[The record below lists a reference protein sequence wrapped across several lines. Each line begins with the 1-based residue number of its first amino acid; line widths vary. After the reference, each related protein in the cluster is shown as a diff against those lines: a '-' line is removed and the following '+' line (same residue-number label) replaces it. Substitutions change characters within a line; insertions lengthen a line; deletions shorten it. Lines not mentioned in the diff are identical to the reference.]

1 MARGRSRYQKGRVV
15 STETGGWEIHYNVY
29 LTDPKTGRPRRHHRS
44 RVVGYPPKM
53 RKAEAESILAAE
65 LAAVNGG
72 PVTRVAD
79 DTITF
84 GEWMR
89 NFYIP
94 MRGANWREATRRTN
108 DGYLKKQIY
117 PRLEHVA
124 LKDISKFQLQMLL
137 NQLAAEGYSYNVV
150 YHVRDIIKAA
160 LAEALDQ
167 EVLERNVARKT
178 VIPEIEE
185 RDKPILPVEWYAKL
199 LAGLETS
206 RDRAIFL
213 IASFCALRPSEIFGL
228 TWGSY
233 QGLLFKVMNT
243 AWRGQFQAKKI
254 KRKNRFGGSNYR
266 LVAIPEA
273 VRRSVEQ
280 WRPECGNTE
289 ENTLMFPAIGARG
302 RKPLDKPMH
311 PDNWLR
317 LRLYPVAKALGLS
330 FHPTFQVL
338 RRSFSTH
345 GKQEAHPT
353 EMQAQLGHSDIRTT
367 LNIYTQTLDAEV
379 LHMANEV
386 TNRLLQLGK
395 EAESGSIQ

>member
-1 MARGRSRYQKGRVV
+1 MARGRSRYQRGRVV
-15 STETGGWEIHYNVY
+15 ATTTGGWEIHYNVY
-29 LTDPKTGRPRRHHRS
+29 LTDPASGKPKRHHRS
-44 RVVGYPPKM
+44 RVVGQAPKM
-53 RKAEAESILAAE
+53 RKAEAETILAAE

-72 PVTRVAD
+72 PLARVAD
-79 DTITF
+79 GTLTF

-94 MRGANWREATRRTN
+94 MRGANWRPATRRSN

-117 PRLEHVA
+117 PRIEHVA
-124 LKDISKFQLQMLL
+124 LKDITKFQVQMLF
-137 NQLAAEGYSYNVV
+137 NQLATAGYSYNVV

-160 LAEALDQ
+160 LAEAVDQ

-185 RDKPILPVEWYAKL
+185 REKPVLPVEWYAKL
-199 LAGLETS
+199 LAGLRTS

-233 QGLLFKVMNT
+233 QGATFKVMNT
-243 AWRGQFQAKKI
+243 AWRGQFQPKKI
-254 KRKNRFGGSNYR
+254 KRKNRYGRTNYR
-266 LVAIPEA
+266 WVAIPEA
-273 VRRSVEQ
+273 VRRAIDE
-280 WRPECGNTE
+280 WNRECGTTE
-289 ENTLMFPAIGARG
+289 ENALMFSAIGARG
-302 RKPLDKPMH
+302 RKPLDKPML

-317 LRLYPVAKALGLS
+317 LRLYPVSNRLGIG

-345 GKQEAHPT
+345 GKKEAHPT

-367 LNIYTQTLDAEV
+367 LDIYTQITDPEV
-379 LHMANEV
+379 ARMVNQV
-386 TNRLLQLGK
+386 TNRILGLG
-395 EAESGSIQ
+395 EEVEPGSVQ

>member
-1 MARGRSRYQKGRVV
+1 MARGRSRYQRGRVV
-15 STETGGWEIHYNVY
+15 STTAGGWEIHYNVY
-29 LTDPKTGRPRRHHRS
+29 LTDPATGKPKRHHRS
-44 RVVGYPPKM
+44 RVVGHAPKM
-53 RKAEAESILAAE
+53 RKAEAETILAAE

-72 PVTRVAD
+72 PLARVAD
-79 DTITF
+79 GTLAF

-94 MRGANWREATRRTN
+94 MRGANWRPATRRSN

-117 PRLEHVA
+117 PRLEHVS
-124 LKDISKFQLQMLL
+124 LKDITKFQVQMLL
-137 NQLAAEGYSYNVV
+137 NQLAAAGYSYNVV

-160 LAEALDQ
+160 LAEAVDQ
-167 EVLERNVARKT
+167 DVLERNVARKT
-178 VIPEIEE
+178 VVPEIEE
-185 RDKPILPVEWYAKL
+185 REKPVLPVEWYAKL
-199 LAGLETS
+199 LAGLRTS

-233 QGLLFKVMNT
+233 QGSTFRVMNT
-243 AWRGQFQAKKI
+243 AWRGQFQPKKI
-254 KRKNRFGGSNYR
+254 KRKNRYGRTNYR

-273 VRRSVEQ
+273 VRRAIDE
-280 WRPECGNTE
+280 WGRECGNTE
-289 ENTLMFPAIGARG
+289 ENALMFSAIGARG
-302 RKPLDKPMH
+302 RKPLDKPML

-317 LRLYPVAKALGLS
+317 LRLYPVANKLGIA

-345 GKQEAHPT
+345 GKKEAHPT

-367 LNIYTQTLDAEV
+367 LDIYTQITDPEV
-379 LHMANEV
+379 ARMVNQV
-386 TNRLLQLGK
+386 TNRILGLG
-395 EAESGSIQ
+395 EEVEPGSVQ

>member
-1 MARGRSRYQKGRVV
+1 MPRGRSRHQKGRVIA
-15 STETGGWEIHYNVY
+15 TENGGWEIHYNVY
-29 LTDPKTGRPRRHHRS
+29 ITDPATGNPKRHHRS

-53 RKAEAESILAAE
+53 RKSEAENILAAE
-65 LAAVNGG
+65 LAAINGG
-72 PVTRVAD
+72 PITRVAD
-79 DTITF
+79 GTITF
-84 GEWMR
+84 GNWMG

-94 MRGANWREATRRTN
+94 MRGANWRPATRRSN
-108 DGYLKKQIY
+108 DGYLKQQIY

-124 LKDISKFQLQMLL
+124 LKDITKFQVQMLL
-137 NQLAAEGYSYNVV
+137 NQLAAAGYSYNVV

-160 LAEALDQ
+160 LAEAVDQ

-185 RDKPILPVEWYAKL
+185 REKPVLPVEGYSKL
-199 LAGLETS
+199 LAGLTTA

-228 TWGSY
+228 TWDSY
-233 QGLLFKVMNT
+233 QGPMFKVMNT
-243 AWRGQFQAKKI
+243 AWRGQFQPKKI
-254 KRKNRFGGSNYR
+254 KRKNRFGRSNYR

-273 VRRSVEQ
+273 VRQAIEE
-280 WRPECGNTE
+280 WRLQCLNTQE
-289 ENTLMFPAIGARG
+289 STLMFPAIGARG
-302 RKPLDKPMH
+302 RKPLANPMH

-317 LRLYPVAKALGLS
+317 LRLYPVARKLGLP

-345 GKQEAHPT
+345 GRKEAHPT

-367 LNIYTQTLDAEV
+367 LNIYTQIVASDVAK
-379 LHMANEV
+379 MANDV
-386 TNRLLQLGK
+386 TNRILGLDTSS
-395 EAESGSIQ
+395 ADNLVH

>member
-1 MARGRSRYQKGRVV
+1 LAKHVDSKSLIASAAGKYVYMAPESFLGIH
-15 STETGGWEIHYNVY
+15 STASDVYSAGMVLFEI
-29 LTDPKTGRPRRHHRS
+29 
-44 RVVGYPPKM
+44 
-53 RKAEAESILAAE
+53 
-65 LAAVNGG
+65 
-72 PVTRVAD
+72 
-79 DTITF
+79 
-84 GEWMR
+84 
-89 NFYIP
+89 
-94 MRGANWREATRRTN
+94 
-108 DGYLKKQIY
+108 
-117 PRLEHVA
+117 
-124 LKDISKFQLQMLL
+124 
-137 NQLAAEGYSYNVV
+137 VV

-167 EVLERNVARKT
+167 EVLERNVGRKT

-213 IASFCALRPSEIFGL
+213 ISSFCALRPSEIFGL

-233 QGLLFKVMNT
+233 QGLIFKVMNT

-254 KRKNRFGGSNYR
+254 KRKNRFGGTNYR

-273 VRRSVEQ
+273 VRLCLEQ
-280 WRPECGNTE
+280 WRRECGNTE
-289 ENTLMFPAIGARG
+289 ESTLMFPAIGARG

-338 RRSFSTH
+338 SSFSTH

-367 LNIYTQTLDAEV
+367 LNIYTQTLGAEV

-395 EAESGSIQ
+395 EAEPGSIQ